1 MKNIISL
8 AFSVFV
14 IFTSNAMA
22 AEQPGMYGLL
32 GVGSSPLAYP
42 GGLQSGYGVSVG
54 AGYNINQYY
63 GIEGVAAG
71 LGISSASEYTFTSF
85 SATVVGHIPVY
96 EGIGLYVKAGDGYT
110 LATFSP
116 AGGGQGSST
125 PISGSGAVY
134 GAGFEFSYEG
144 SSYRLGLDHYDL
156 TASGVP
162 LSTNYINVAGTTH
175 F

>member
-1 MKNIISL
+1 MKKIISL
-8 AFSVFV
+8 VFLLCV
-14 IFTSNAMA
+14 LPAASSMA
-22 AEQPGMYGLL
+22 AEQPGFYGLL

-42 GGLQSGYGVSVG
+42 GGSLSGYGASIG
-54 AGYNINQYY
+54 GGYNINQYY
-63 GIEGVAAG
+63 GIEGVLAG

-85 SATVVGHIPVY
+85 SASVVGHIPVY
-96 EGIGLYVKAGDGYT
+96 DDIGLYAKVGDGYT

-134 GAGFEFSYEG
+134 GAGFEFSYDG
-144 SSYRLGLDHYDL
+144 SNYRLGLDHYDL

-162 LSTNYINVAGTTH
+162 LSTNYINVTGTTH